1 MSTKDLQRLIRET
14 EGEEARFA
22 ELMTDFCRLYSSTF
36 RERMPV
42 YPLVQVVHLSGHRYL
57 RWRWVDEE
65 GRHRAVNFFKTEDRV
80 LLADLP
86 LITRAAVLQFWMDS
100 LELNGDFAAARTRRT
115 KLMQCLTQ
123 LQSARRVMEEMV
135 PRETLRQA
143 LQAVKVGVLH

>member
-22 ELMTDFCRLYSSTF
+22 ELMTDLCRLYVSTF
-36 RERMPV
+36 REPMPI
-42 YPLVQVVHLSGHRYL
+42 YPLVQIVRLSGHRYL
-57 RWRWVDEE
+57 RWRWVDE
-65 GRHRAVNFFKTEDRV
+65 GRHRAVNFFRAEDRV

-123 LQSARRVMEEMV
+123 LQSARCVMEDMV

-143 LQAVKVGVLH
+143 LQAVKVGILH